1 MPTLSIQ
8 PRPLDANVFAAAQ
21 QQGYTALQARIVAGR
36 LRNVPPE
43 KLRRQVS
50 PTLSDLDHPELLPD
64 IEAAVDRIVYAI
76 THNQV
81 CSILSDHDADGT
93 GGNLVIRSA
102 LEDIVGLPSSRV
114 RSYCSV
120 RLTEGYGIS
129 DALVTRVLQ
138 DVPPGEQWTFLS
150 SDQGSADE
158 PRLARLKAAGH
169 GLVVTDHH
177 YCPDGL
183 PPPSADAC
191 VNPIRADSRFPDR
204 TISGCHTSLLVMAAV
219 RERLIR
225 DGHLDPRAPKLSQW
239 LDVDA
244 MSTLADAVHLGESR
258 NNRVIVT
265 RGLEL
270 MNSQPRP
277 CWQAM
282 RELLQHKGPFD
293 EQTVLYQIAPRINAR
308 GRMADALQTVQFLR
322 SPNMDT
328 ARSLL
333 QLLDANN
340 TERKRVQ
347 EAMTLEAI
355 PMAEAWCERGA
366 RSLVLHFPTGAPSVH
381 GIVAMRVV
389 EHTGVP
395 CVCLSP
401 FAHDP
406 DVVTGSIRTIPA
418 VHVRDA
424 LTGIEHEHPGLL
436 ISAGGH
442 AGAGGMRCRLT
453 DIDRFRAAW
462 EAQVLHQ
469 LQGARPQPTLWT
481 DGELPEAPNLR
492 HLAQIAAV
500 GPYGRGYENPVFS
513 QTARVCEVRPVG
525 GEGVH
530 LKLVVELAPGQPPVD
545 AIWFRAREPGDA
557 LPVQPGDQR
566 LLAFE
571 LDSNTFRGRTTLQLR
586 VRAVA

>member
-1 MPTLSIQ
+1 MPTLAIR
-8 PRPLDANVFAAAQ
+8 PRPLDSDVLAAAER
-21 QQGYTALQARIVAGR
+21 QGYTPLQARIVAGR
-36 LRNVPPE
+36 LRGVAPE
-43 KLRRQVS
+43 KLQRQIS
-50 PTLSDLDHPELLPD
+50 PSLGDLDHPDLLPD
-64 IEAAVDRIVYAI
+64 IDAAVDRIVYAI
-76 THNQV
+76 THGEV
-81 CSILSDHDADGT
+81 LGILSDHDADGT
-93 GGNLVIRSA
+93 GGNLIIRSA
-102 LEDIVGLPSSRV
+102 LEDIVGVPAARV

-129 DALVTRVLQ
+129 DALVTRVLRE
-138 DVPPGEQWTFLS
+138 VPPGQRVCWIS

-169 GLVVTDHH
+169 GVCVSDHH
-177 YCPDGL
+177 YCPDGA
-183 PPPSADAC
+183 PPRAADAC

-225 DGHLDPRAPKLSQW
+225 DNRLDPRTPRLSQW

-282 RELLQHKGPFD
+282 RELLQLKGPFD
-293 EQTVLYQIAPRINAR
+293 EQTVLFQIAPRINAR
-308 GRMADALQTVQFLR
+308 GRMSDAIETVQFLR
-322 SPNMDT
+322 APDINT
-328 ARSLL
+328 ARRLL
-333 QLLDANN
+333 VLLDANN

-347 EAMTLEAI
+347 EAMTLEAL
-355 PMAEAWCERGA
+355 PMAEAWCEGGA
-366 RSLVLHFPTGAPSVH
+366 RALVLHFPSGAPSVH

-389 EHTGVP
+389 EHTGLP

-406 DVVTGSIRTIPA
+406 DIVTGSIRTIEQ

-424 LTGIEHEHPGLL
+424 LSGIERAHPGLL

-442 AGAGGMRCRLT
+442 KGAGGVRLRQA
-453 DIDRFRAAW
+453 DIERFRAAW
-462 EAQVLHQ
+462 EEQVAEQ
-469 LQGARPQPTLWT
+469 LRGTRPQPTLWT
-481 DGELPEAPNLR
+481 DGELPELPDLR

-500 GPYGRGYENPVFS
+500 GPYGRGYDAPVFA
-513 QTARVCEVRPVG
+513 QRGRVCDVRPVG
-525 GEGVH
+525 EGGVH
-530 LKLVVELAPGQPPVD
+530 LKLAVELAPGQSPVE
-545 AIWFRAREPGDA
+545 AIWFRAREPGTA
-557 LPVQPGDQR
+557 CPIRAGEQR

-571 LDSNTFRGRTTLQLR
+571 LDSNTFRGRTSLQLR
-586 VRAVA
+586 VRAAA